1 MSNWLVGALSR
12 MFAMVQPRGCEPPAH
27 QSWRRLIQGRMVSV
41 LAVRSL
47 GVVALFGLEITLA
60 RRLGVVGYGEF
71 SFALAI
77 ATMISRLAPLGW
89 LNTSTHLV
97 SAYAGA
103 ARFGLLKGSLILAHA
118 ATGVGLA
125 AAAILLALVGP
136 GSGSETAALILR
148 YVPPLAVAL
157 SVLELHRHVLRGL
170 HAGDLGEALPVLL
183 LPALVVA
190 AVWVFGIQD
199 PGTAVYSYGMVCV
212 LLVLFS
218 SVSIAR
224 RLPAPVLRCPAEFR
238 IREWS
243 LAALSVLLG
252 SASDELTA
260 RTAVVVL
267 GALGSGHEVG
277 LYQAAARVSLMIVF
291 ALRCLTPVA
300 APRISVLYHEGRFP
314 ELRSMYRRLC
324 LLSLIGSLPMFLL
337 FTLIPENVLEWF
349 GPEFVEARG
358 ILRVL
363 SLGYLVS
370 AAAGPCATALMM
382 IGQERI
388 YAGLAFVGL
397 LLNALVSYMLAQHLG
412 GLGAAIGTASVLM
425 LNNALYVAIFFR
437 ATAPS
442 RRPASA
448 GPGS

>member
-1 MSNWLVGALSR
+1 
-12 MFAMVQPRGCEPPAH
+12 
-27 QSWRRLIQGRMVSV
+27 
-41 LAVRSL
+41 
-47 GVVALFGLEITLA
+47 
-60 RRLGVVGYGEF
+60 
-71 SFALAI
+71 
-77 ATMISRLAPLGW
+77 
-89 LNTSTHLV
+89 
-97 SAYAGA
+97 
-103 ARFGLLKGSLILAHA
+103 
-118 ATGVGLA
+118 
-125 AAAILLALVGP
+125 
-136 GSGSETAALILR
+136 
-148 YVPPLAVAL
+148 
-157 SVLELHRHVLRGL
+157 
-170 HAGDLGEALPVLL
+170 
-183 LPALVVA
+183 
-190 AVWVFGIQD
+190 
-199 PGTAVYSYGMVCV
+199 
-212 LLVLFS
+212 
-218 SVSIAR
+218 VSIAR

-337 FTLIPENVLEWF
+337 FTLIPEHVLEWF

-388 YAGLAFVGL
+388 YASLAFVGL